1 MIKMTNF
8 TVIDIYL
15 QVIDY
20 CVQMYK
26 KEGKAID
33 LRIENNALK
42 SKGFSAKRSIHF
54 GSFNSIKLSF
64 YSIY

>member
-1 MIKMTNF
+1 MTNF

-42 SKGFSAKRSIHF
+42 RFQRKTINTLCAVRS
-54 GSFNSIKLSF
+54 SS
-64 YSIY
+64 

>member
-42 SKGFSAKRSIHF
+42 RFQRKTINTLCAVRS
-54 GSFNSIKLSF
+54 SS
-64 YSIY
+64 